1 MKTKKKKSRKIIIGR
16 VYDLVLIAMYIIL
29 SFLFL
34 NAIRSYTRKYMFA
47 AFFILIVVLAILLL
61 TLGYRKKTVDIFR
74 RIFMTL
80 LCALLLFVSLKI
92 NSLNRF
98 FDQLGMDQNET
109 EEKIKVQMNLY
120 SLKSSEHFTEIISTL
135 EDMEGKT
142 IGIQISSDKESAEEV
157 LPKIQKNYQVEVV
170 EYSDYNSMVNDLYYG
185 YVDSI
190 LVNVN
195 ALEGIET
202 TFGTMS
208 EFTNLIHSYNFTQ
221 TIYHDYNNKDI
232 TKEMFTVLI
241 SGQDDTGTP
250 CQNSLSDVNM
260 LAMIDPISNQ
270 IILVSIPRDAYVP
283 NPVYNNQ
290 NDKLTHTG
298 MDGISNTMESLEKTF
313 QIDIDF
319 YVKISFTS
327 LIEIV
332 NAVDGVEV
340 DIPIYIEEQDENRSF
355 AGEDLIRLNPGIQTL
370 NGKEALA
377 FARHRHSYANQDV
390 GRTEAQMQI
399 IKGIIRKLLSSDG
412 LTSKIEKVLDIVPKY
427 VLTNFSNTQMKSFIR
442 NEIDELKPWKIA
454 TLSMANGYAPG
465 PEGYAV
471 TATSPGELLSVYYLN
486 KIDVKNVNA
495 AYQLLKEANS
505 FEDFHF
511 DISDLYAGLEQY
523 ENSNVYLYDAA
534 TGIISNNE

>member
-1 MKTKKKKSRKIIIGR
+1 
-16 VYDLVLIAMYIIL
+16 
-29 SFLFL
+29 
-34 NAIRSYTRKYMFA
+34 MFA

-355 AGEDLIRLNPGIQTL
+355 AEEDLIRLNPGIQTL

-454 TLSMANGYAPG
+454 TLSMANGYAQDRKDM
-465 PEGYAV
+465 
-471 TATSPGELLSVYYLN
+471 L
-486 KIDVKNVNA
+486 
-495 AYQLLKEANS
+495 
-505 FEDFHF
+505 
-511 DISDLYAGLEQY
+511 
-523 ENSNVYLYDAA
+523 
-534 TGIISNNE
+534 